1 MALSFKESKRMT
13 DESPVMTMEATME
26 DARPVV
32 DYDEDI
38 TTFDTGDQ
46 NFTRSGNYTWYDTF
60 SDNDF
65 STVDTLSHL
74 LFRLMLN
81 SRIQLMV

>member
-38 TTFDTGDQ
+38 NTGDQ

-65 STVDTLSHL
+65 STVDTNKEIMGYST
-74 LFRLMLN
+74 
-81 SRIQLMV
+81 

>member
-32 DYDEDI
+32 DY
-38 TTFDTGDQ
+38 FDYQ
-46 NFTRSGNYTWYDTF
+46 F
-60 SDNDF
+60 
-65 STVDTLSHL
+65 
-74 LFRLMLN
+74 
-81 SRIQLMV
+81 